1 VIGVSGWVIAFFMVA
16 ALLGM
21 PLAFALGIAAVGGL
35 ALSEVDFNML
45 PPRMMNAINSFPLMS
60 IPLFMVAGELM
71 IKGGIM
77 EQLIAFSNALVGRV
91 RGGLAQV
98 AMLAGAILSLV
109 SGTAVSD
116 AAALSSTVGPSLKK
130 SYGLGF
136 STAVIA
142 ASANLGPIIPPSA
155 AMIVYAYMAGS
166 SVSIGGL
173 FVAAVIPS
181 VIITAVFMFQ
191 CWWTAKRR
199 NYPLTGDP
207 FSVKRVVVE
216 TKRSFLTLAMPIVC
230 LGGIIG
236 GAFTATEGAAIAVV
250 FALVIGFFVTRKLRL
265 KDIPGVLYRSA
276 IMSGVVG
283 AMIAFAST
291 VTFLLTVDLLPQ
303 ALAEW
308 LRSVT
313 SNPIVFNLLVA
324 VLLVVVGMFLESNA
338 AYIMLVPLL
347 HPIAL
352 QYGIDPT
359 HFAFLFVLNL
369 IIGMMTPPVG
379 VVLFVICGMTG
390 IKMGE
395 LVRHCMPF
403 IVSQYALLL
412 VCLFFPPLVT
422 WLPKVVGY

>member
-1 VIGVSGWVIAFFMVA
+1 MSAWVIGIFAVA
-16 ALLGM
+16 ALAGM
-21 PLAFALGIAAVGGL
+21 PLAFALGAAAIGGLVVGGI
-35 ALSEVDFNML
+35 DFNML
-45 PPRMMNAINSFPLMS
+45 PPRMMNAVNSFPLMS

-77 EQLIAFSNALVGRV
+77 EQMISFANAVVGRV

-116 AAALSSTVGPSLKK
+116 AAALSSTVGPELKK
-130 SYGLGF
+130 QYGLGF

-166 SVSIGGL
+166 SVSIGAL
-173 FVAAVIPS
+173 FVAAVVPS
-181 VIITAVFMFQ
+181 VIITAVFMVQ

-199 NYPLTGDP
+199 NFPLTGHP
-207 FSVKRVVVE
+207 FSVVRLARE
-216 TKRSFLTLAMPIVC
+216 TRHSFLTLMMPIVC
-230 LGGIIG
+230 IGGIIG

-250 FALVIGFFVTRKLRL
+250 FALFIGFFITRRL
-265 KDIPGVLYRSA
+265 KLADLPEVLYRSA
-276 IMSGVVG
+276 VMSGVVA

-303 ALAEW
+303 QLSEW

-313 SNPIVFNLLVA
+313 TDPIVFSLLVA
-324 VLLVVVGMFLESNA
+324 VLLIVVGMFLESNA

-352 QYGIDPT
+352 SYGIDST
-359 HFAFLFVLNL
+359 HFAFVFVLNL

-403 IVSQYALLL
+403 IVSQYVLLL
-412 VCLFFPPLVT
+412 ACILFPPLVT
-422 WLPKVVGY
+422 WLPKAMGY